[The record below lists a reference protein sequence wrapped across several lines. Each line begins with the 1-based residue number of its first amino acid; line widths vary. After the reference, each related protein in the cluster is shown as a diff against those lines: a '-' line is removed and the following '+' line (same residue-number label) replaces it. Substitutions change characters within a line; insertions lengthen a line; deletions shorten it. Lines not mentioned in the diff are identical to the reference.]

1 MLFGHLWKHST
12 CPLQLLLGGSLKV
25 MYLHNKIF
33 VGALWKESTYT
44 LKLLLGALWKQCTYT
59 LQLLLGAPLK
69 ARNFTLQ
76 LLLWAPLEAS
86 KVPALFSVG
95 GPFESGVLTCDMF
108 CSTLYEWIISFSPK
122 IRKIYARKTYRG
134 GQKKGPR
141 GKCLTRLPLTTPLI
155 VVLTN
160 MFLKSLGRIRKT
172 LQLLSC
178 CVCSLHIQYTTVT
191 ITTTYSSFKQC
202 FQDDVSIF
210 MNLSNMFLLNLLNL
224 SNL

>member
-1 MLFGHLWKHST
+1 M
-12 CPLQLLLGGSLKV
+12 
-25 MYLHNKIF
+25 
-33 VGALWKESTYT
+33 
-44 LKLLLGALWKQCTYT
+44 
-59 LQLLLGAPLK
+59 K

-122 IRKIYARKTYRG
+122 ISKIYARKTYRG

-178 CVCSLHIQYTTVT
+178 CVCSLHIQCTTVT